1 MENINKDQ
9 FVREMKRQFFDQY
22 ENKRDY
28 QSIPDEYIDLWIELY
43 EFDKDIEFV
52 KNTEEMPKSIKNYAV
67 RSKLEYDRKE
77 RDKQKFMSSDIKN

>member
-9 FVREMKRQFFDQY
+9 FVGEMKRQFFDQY
-22 ENKRDY
+22 EKKRDY

-77 RDKQKFMSSDIKN
+77 RDKQ